1 MSYRLEIPEPC
12 SEDWNLMTP
21 QEKGR
26 HCAVCDKVVIDF
38 SKATKQEIINHIK
51 KEGKICGHV
60 PQAFINTN
68 LVDESER
75 QAFGIKGLVA
85 TVVNLLALTT
95 TVQAQVKEEPK
106 QEVSPVLE
114 KIDQQK
120 QAVEN
125 TYIKDSKV
133 IKGVVLSASDSL
145 PLPGAIVMLKET
157 RDEVYSNLYG
167 EFEIKNPKH
176 TTNMLLISYTGFE
189 EKEICISANSRN
201 NITVYLNDEPPIIDG
216 LIVIRKKKKR
226 FWLF

>member
-12 SEDWNLMTP
+12 GEDWNLMTP

-26 HCAVCDKVVIDF
+26 YCTVCDKVVVDF
-38 SKATKQEIINHIK
+38 SKATKREIITHIK

-60 PQAFINTN
+60 PQVFINTN

-95 TVQAQVKEEPK
+95 TVQAQVKEEPQ
-106 QEVSPVLE
+106 QEVSPILE

-120 QAVEN
+120 QEIEN
-125 TYIKDSKV
+125 TYIKDSNV

-157 RDEVYSNLYG
+157 RDEVHSNLYG

-176 TTNMLLISYTGFE
+176 TTNVLWITYTGFE
-189 EKEICISANSRN
+189 TKEIHISPNSRN
-201 NITVYLNDEPPIIDG
+201 NITVYLNEESPIIDG
-216 LIVIRKKKKR
+216 LIIIRKKKKR